1 MRIAEL
7 AAAAGVSPSLVRY
20 YERCGL
26 VPVPPRS
33 GGARRYDAAA
43 LERLRAILVVRR
55 LGLSIAETRAALGD
69 GRSLPAIATAHVAA
83 LDAEVRRLRVRR
95 ALLRHAGTADA
106 IPAERYAR
114 VLAKVGA

>member
-7 AAAAGVSPSLVRY
+7 AAASGVSPSLVRY

-26 VPVPPRS
+26 LPAPPRS

-43 LERLRAILVVRR
+43 LDRLRAILVVRR
-55 LGLSIAETRAALGD
+55 LGLSIAETRAALAE
-69 GRSLPAIATAHVAA
+69 GRPLDEIVAAHVAG
-83 LDAEVRRLRVRR
+83 LDAELRRLRVRR
-95 ALLRHAGTADA
+95 ALLRHAARAAA

>member
-1 MRIAEL
+1 MRIGEL
-7 AAAAGVSPSLVRY
+7 AAASGVTPSLIRY
-20 YERCGL
+20 YEACGL
-26 VPVPPRS
+26 LPAPVRA

-55 LGLSIAETRAALGD
+55 LGLSIPDTRAALAD
-69 GRSLPAIATAHVAA
+69 ARSLPAIVAQRVSA
-83 LDAEVRRLRVRR
+83 LDGELRRLRVQR
-95 ALLRHAGTADA
+95 ALLRHAAGAST